1 MDLSPYSPLP
11 MKASGLREQ
20 FLRYFE
26 KHGHAREASSSLI
39 PANDPTLFF
48 TNAGMV
54 QFKDCFLG
62 TDKRA
67 YTRAATS
74 QKCMRVS
81 GKHNDLENVGRTP
94 RHHTFFEM
102 LGNFSFGDYFKKE
115 AIEFAWEFLT
125 KVVKLPKDRL
135 YVTVFEKDGEAAKLW
150 EKYVARDRVFRCGEK
165 DNFWSM
171 GDTGPCGP
179 CSEIHFDRG
188 GKGSVTGAHLEDG
201 RLMEIW
207 NLVFM
212 QYDRNSDGKMTPL
225 PKPSVD
231 TGMGL
236 ERLAAVVQGVES
248 NYDIDLFV
256 PIIRKIEAVTGKKY
270 TGKFEEGVANTP
282 DVSIRV
288 IADHIRAM
296 AFLIAD
302 GVQPSNE
309 GCGYVLRRIMRRA
322 MRHGKMLGMDKP
334 FLVPIAH
341 MVMDEMGMAYPE
353 LARNRH
359 VIENM
364 IYHEELRFFE
374 TLERGL
380 GILDEQFSAMAK
392 SKAKTIP
399 GDMVFKLYDTF
410 GFPKDLTADIAAERG
425 FSIDDAGFETC
436 MDKQRQQ
443 AREAWK
449 GSGEDKVADVYKD
462 LHQQGIVTQFLGYT
476 TDSVKAGV
484 VAIVQDG
491 KVVKS
496 AKTGDT
502 VQIVCDQTPFYGA
515 SGGQI
520 GDTGV
525 MLGDGIEI
533 EVTDTTKPLP
543 TIFVHHA
550 VIQRGAIQNGATLTL
565 AIDTDRRAALRRNH
579 TATHLL
585 HKALRATLGEHVRQ
599 AGSLVAPDRLRFDFS
614 HFSAVTSDKLREI
627 ERDVNRQILAN
638 IPVTTHE
645 LSYDEAIARGALAFF
660 GDKYGKRVRMVDVP
674 GYSTE
679 LCGGTHVRATG
690 DIGLFKIT
698 QESSVAAGVR
708 RIEAVT
714 GEGAIAY
721 VEALEGGRRLLAQTL
736 KSDPSELPTRVGKL
750 LEQQKT
756 LEREI
761 QSLKSKL
768 VSGTSGDVM
777 SQVKDVNG
785 IKLLAIEVPASSV
798 AELRQFADQYRDKIG
813 SGVVVLGAVI
823 DNKAALIASV
833 TKDLAGKIHAG
844 SIIKALAAKVGG
856 TGGGRPDMAQGGGPN
871 AAALT
876 SALSSIPQLI

>member
-1 MDLSPYSPLP
+1 
-11 MKASGLREQ
+11 MKASELREQ
-20 FLRYFE
+20 FLKYFE
-26 KHGHAREASSSLI
+26 KNGHAREASSSLI

-62 TDKRA
+62 SDKRA
-67 YTRAATS
+67 YNRATTS

-81 GKHNDLENVGRTP
+81 GKHNDLENVGRTK

-115 AIEFAWEFLT
+115 AIAFAWEFLT
-125 KVVKLPKDRL
+125 KTIKLPEDKL
-135 YVTVFEKDGEAAKLW
+135 YITVFEKDDEAEKLW
-150 EKYVARDRVFRCGEK
+150 ETHVDKARIFRCGEK

-179 CSEIHFDRG
+179 CSEIHYDRG
-188 GKGSVTGAHLEDG
+188 GKGNVTLADLEGG

-212 QYDRNSDGKMTPL
+212 QYDRGADGKLTNL

-236 ERLAAVVQGVES
+236 ERLAAVIQGVDS
-248 NYDIDLFV
+248 NYDTDLFTH
-256 PIIRKIEAVTGKKY
+256 ILRKIEEVTGKKY
-270 TGKFEEGVANTP
+270 TGTFLEGVANTS
-282 DVSIRV
+282 DVSMRV
-288 IADHIRAM
+288 VADHIRAM
-296 AFLIAD
+296 SFLIAD

-309 GCGYVLRRIMRRA
+309 GRGYVLRRIMRRA

-334 FLVPIAH
+334 FLVAIAH
-341 MVMDEMGMAYPE
+341 VVMDEMGAAFPE

-359 VIENM
+359 AIENM
-364 IYHEELRFFE
+364 IYHEEVRFFE

-380 GILDEQFSAMAK
+380 AILDEQFAVMAK
-392 SKAKTIP
+392 GKTKVVP
-399 GDMVFKLYDTF
+399 GDVAFKLYDTF
-410 GFPKDLTADIAAERG
+410 GFPKDLTADIAAEHHYT
-425 FSIDDAGFETC
+425 IDEAGFDAC
-436 MDKQRQQ
+436 MEKQRTQ

-462 LHQQGIVTQFLGYT
+462 LHQQGLTTQFLGYT
-476 TDSVKAGV
+476 ADTAKAEV
-484 VAIVQDG
+484 TAIVHNG
-491 KVVKS
+491 KVVKT
-496 AKTGDT
+496 AKSGDK

-550 VIQRGAIQNGATLTL
+550 MIKKGTIQNGTTLTL
-565 AIDTDRRAALRRNH
+565 AIDSARRDSLRRNH

-585 HKALRATLGEHVRQ
+585 HKALRAILGEHVRQ

-614 HFSAVTSDKLREI
+614 HFAAISPEHLREI
-627 ERDVNRQILAN
+627 ERDVNRQIIAN
-638 IPVTTHE
+638 TPVTTYE
-645 LSYDEAIARGALAFF
+645 ISYDEAISRGALAFF
-660 GDKYGKRVRMVDVP
+660 GDKYGKMVRMVDVP

-679 LCGGTHVRATG
+679 LCGGTHVKATG
-690 DIGLFKIT
+690 DIGLCKIT

-708 RIEAVT
+708 RLEAVT

-721 VEALEGGRRLLAQTL
+721 VEALEDGRRQLAQTL
-736 KSDPSELPTRVGKL
+736 KTDPNELPVRITKM

-768 VSGTSGDVM
+768 VSGTAGDVM
-777 SQVKDVNG
+777 TQVKEVNG
-785 IKLLAIEVPASSV
+785 IKVLATEVPASTV
-798 AELRQFADQYRDKIG
+798 AELRQFADQYKDKIG
-813 SGVVVLGAVI
+813 SGVVVLGATI
-823 DNKAALIASV
+823 DGKASLVAMV
-833 TKDLAGKIHAG
+833 TKDLAGKVHAG
-844 SIIKALAAKVGG
+844 NIIKALAAKVGG
-856 TGGGRPDMAQGGGPN
+856 TGGGRPDMAQGGGPDT
-871 AAALT
+871 AALAG
-876 SALSSIPQLI
+876 ALSEIPGLLS

>member
-1 MDLSPYSPLP
+1 
-11 MKASGLREQ
+11 MKASELREK
-20 FLRYFE
+20 FLKYFE
-26 KHGHAREASSSLI
+26 DHGHAREASASLI

-54 QFKDCFLG
+54 PFKDCFLG
-62 TDKRA
+62 SDKRA
-67 YTRAATS
+67 YVRATSS

-81 GKHNDLENVGRTP
+81 GKHNDLENVGRTQ

-102 LGNFSFGDYFKKE
+102 LGNFSFGDYFKKD
-115 AIEFAWEFLT
+115 AIDFAWEFLT
-125 KVVKLPKDRL
+125 KTIKLPADKL
-135 YVTVFEKDGEAAKLW
+135 YITVFEKDDEAAKLW
-150 EKYVARDRVFRCGEK
+150 EKYVDKDRIFRCGEK

-179 CSEIHFDRG
+179 CSEIHYDKV
-188 GKGSVTGAHLEDG
+188 GKGPKVTAQNLEDG

-212 QYDRNSDGKMTPL
+212 QYDRSADGKMSNL

-236 ERLAAVVQGVES
+236 ERLAAVVQQVES
-248 NYDIDLFV
+248 NYDTDLFA
-256 PIIRKIEAVTGKKY
+256 PIIHKIESLTGKKY
-270 TGKFEEGVANTP
+270 SGKFSAPDDLSNTS

-296 AFLIAD
+296 SFLIAD

-309 GCGYVLRRIMRRA
+309 GRGYVLRRIMRRA

-341 MVMDEMGMAYPE
+341 VLMDEMGAAYPE
-353 LARNRH
+353 LARNRQT
-359 VIENM
+359 IEKM
-364 IYHEELRFFE
+364 IHHEELRFFE

-380 GILDEQFSAMAK
+380 SILDEQFSAMQ
-392 SKAKTIP
+392 KTKQKVVP
-399 GDMVFKLYDTF
+399 GDVVFKLYDTF
-410 GFPKDLTADIAAERG
+410 GFPKDLTADIAAEHG
-425 FSIDDAGFETC
+425 YSIDDAGFEAC
-436 MDKQRQQ
+436 MDKQRAQ

-449 GSGEDKVADVYKD
+449 GSGDDKVAEVYKD
-462 LHQQGIVTQFLGYT
+462 LHQQGITTQFLGYT
-476 TDSVKAGV
+476 TDSAKAEV
-484 VAIVQDG
+484 IAIVKEG

-496 AKTGDT
+496 AKVGDK

-520 GDTGV
+520 GDTGL

-533 EVTDTTKPLP
+533 AVTDTTKPLP

-550 VIQRGAIQNGATLTL
+550 VIQRGAIQNGTTLTL
-565 AIDTDRRAALRRNH
+565 AIDADRRSALRRNH

-614 HFSAVTSDKLREI
+614 HFAAISPEQLREI
-627 ERDVNRQILAN
+627 ERDVNRQIIAN
-638 IPVTTHE
+638 TPVTTYE

-660 GDKYGKRVRMVDVP
+660 GDKYGKMVRMVDVP

-679 LCGGTHVRATG
+679 LCGGTHVKATG
-690 DIGLFKIT
+690 DIGLCKIT

-708 RIEAVT
+708 RLEAVT

-721 VEALEGGRRLLAQTL
+721 VELLEDGRKQLAQTL
-736 KSDPSELPTRVGKL
+736 KTDPNELVQRVTKL
-750 LEQQKT
+750 MDQAKLF
-756 LEREI
+756 EREI

-768 VSGTSGDVM
+768 VSGSAGDVM

-785 IKLLAIEVPASSV
+785 VKVLAAEVPASTV

-833 TKDLAGKIHAG
+833 TKDLAGKVHAG
-844 SIIKALAAKVGG
+844 NIIKALAAKVGG

-871 AAALT
+871 TEALAT
-876 SALSSIPQLI
+876 TLSSISELMG

>member
-1 MDLSPYSPLP
+1 
-11 MKASGLREQ
+11 MKASELREK
-20 FLRYFE
+20 FLTYFE
-26 KHGHAREASSSLI
+26 KNGHAREASASLI

-54 QFKDCFLG
+54 PFKDCFLG

-67 YTRAATS
+67 YRRATTS

-81 GKHNDLENVGRTP
+81 GKHNDLENVGRTQ

-125 KVVKLPKDRL
+125 KTIKLPADRL
-135 YVTVFEKDGEAAKLW
+135 YITVFEKDDEAAKLW
-150 EKYVARDRVFRCGEK
+150 EKHVDKDRIFRCGEK

-179 CSEIHFDRG
+179 CSEIHYDKI
-188 GKGSVTGAHLEDG
+188 GKGPKVTAQNLEDG

-212 QYDRNSDGKMTPL
+212 QYDRASDGKMTPL

-236 ERLAAVVQGVES
+236 ERLAAVLQNVES
-248 NYDIDLFV
+248 NYDTDLFAA
-256 PIIRKIEAVTGKKY
+256 IIHKIEGLTGKKY
-270 TGKFEEGVANTP
+270 TGKFSAADDLSNTS

-296 AFLIAD
+296 SFLIAD

-309 GCGYVLRRIMRRA
+309 GRGYVLRRIMRRA
-322 MRHGKMLGMDKP
+322 MRHGKMLGMNKP

-341 MVMDEMGMAYPE
+341 VLMDEMGAAYPE

-359 VIENM
+359 VIDTM
-364 IYHEELRFFE
+364 IQHEEQRFFE

-380 GILDEQFSAMAK
+380 AILDEQFASMQ
-392 SKAKTIP
+392 KAKTKVVP
-399 GDMVFKLYDTF
+399 GDVVFKLYDTF
-410 GFPKDLTADIAAERG
+410 GFPKDLTADIAAEQG
-425 FSIDDAGFETC
+425 CSIDEAGFEAC
-436 MDKQRQQ
+436 MEKQRAQ

-449 GSGEDKVADVYKD
+449 GSGDDKVADVYKD
-462 LHQQGIVTQFLGYT
+462 LHQNGIATQFLGYT
-476 TDSVKAGV
+476 TDSAKAEV
-484 VAIVQDG
+484 VAFVKDG
-491 KVVKS
+491 KVVKT
-496 AKTGDT
+496 AKAGDK
-502 VQIVCDQTPFYGA
+502 VQIICDQTPFYGA

-525 MLGDGIEI
+525 MLGDGIEVT
-533 EVTDTTKPLP
+533 VTDTTKPLP

-550 VIQRGAIQNGATLTL
+550 VIQRGTIQNGTTLTL
-565 AIDTDRRAALRRNH
+565 AIDADRRAALRRNH

-614 HFSAVTSDKLREI
+614 HFAAITKDQLREI
-627 ERDVNRQILAN
+627 ERDVNRQIIAN
-638 IPVTTHE
+638 TPVTTYE

-660 GDKYGKRVRMVDVP
+660 GDKYGKMVRMVDVP

-679 LCGGTHVRATG
+679 LCGGTHVKATG
-690 DIGLFKIT
+690 DIGLCKIT

-708 RIEAVT
+708 RLEAVT

-721 VEALEGGRRLLAQTL
+721 VEALEDGQRLLAQTL
-736 KSDPSELPTRVGKL
+736 KSNPDELPTRVSKM
-750 LEQQKT
+750 LEQQKL

-777 SQVKDVNG
+777 AQVKEVNG
-785 IKLLAIEVPASSV
+785 VKVLATEVPASTV

-813 SGVVVLGAVI
+813 SGVVILGAPI
-823 DNKAALIASV
+823 DGKAALIATV
-833 TKDLAGKIHAG
+833 TKDLVGKVHAG
-844 SIIKALAAKVGG
+844 NIIKALAAKVGG

-871 AAALT
+871 TEALT
-876 SALSSIPQLI
+876 SSLASASELVS